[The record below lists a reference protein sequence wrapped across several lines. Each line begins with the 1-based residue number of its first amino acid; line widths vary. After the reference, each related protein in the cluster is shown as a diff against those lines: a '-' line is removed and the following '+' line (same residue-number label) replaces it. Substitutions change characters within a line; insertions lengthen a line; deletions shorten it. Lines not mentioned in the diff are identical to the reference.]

1 MTSNNLRTIFKH
13 SAWRR
18 APKFLIEIL
27 NNKFD
32 PTVLSLGQETYCAF
46 WAFKHVNCSH
56 WSLTVGWCL
65 YFLLDFGVLYQ
76 LDLNS
81 LWKSDAKNIFLFHL
95 KWFLS
100 LSSDFEVFASV
111 RPYARICVFWWAA
124 AVCRRTVGQNWA
136 MVQKPSY
143 LPQPM
148 LARSIKVIN
157 ALLYYFFLVEPCEH
171 LFFVVERF
179 LY

>member
-1 MTSNNLRTIFKH
+1 MYGMPL
-13 SAWRR
+13 
-18 APKFLIEIL
+18 
-27 NNKFD
+27 
-32 PTVLSLGQETYCAF
+32 
-46 WAFKHVNCSH
+46 
-56 WSLTVGWCL
+56 GWCL

-81 LWKSDAKNIFLFHL
+81 LWKSDAKNIFPFHW

-124 AVCRRTVGQNWA
+124 AVCRRTVGKNWA

-148 LARSIKVIN
+148 LARSIKSHQCFIILLGVYCECFFGLNPVNTSFLWLKGFSISYPY
-157 ALLYYFFLVEPCEH
+157 ALFNVQH
-171 LFFVVERF
+171 GKSW
-179 LY
+179 